1 MKPLALILILALLMM
16 VGSSVVAKEK
26 EHDPQLRFNTR
37 MVGFQET
44 PSILTDGTGT
54 FRASLDPGGSSISFT
69 ETFSN
74 LSSDVTASHIHFG
87 QPGVAGAVFVF
98 FCGGGGKPACP
109 PGGGT
114 LTGTITAADVLG
126 VPAQG
131 ITAGSFGDLLS
142 ILRSGNA
149 YVNVHTTGHPA
160 GEIRGQLKAQGDDD

>member
-1 MKPLALILILALLMM
+1 MKPLALMLVLTVLMM
-16 VGSSVVAKEK
+16 IGSSVVAKEQ
-26 EHDPQLRFNTR
+26 DPHLRINTR

-44 PSILTDGTGT
+44 PSILSEGTGT
-54 FRASLDPGGSSISFT
+54 FRATLDPGGSSISFT

-87 QPGVAGAVFVF
+87 QSGVAGAVFVF

-114 LTGTITAADVLG
+114 LTGTITGADVLG

-131 ITAGSFGDLLS
+131 ITAGSFGDLLR
-142 ILRSGNA
+142 ILRSGDA
-149 YVNVHTTGHPA
+149 YVNVHTTNHPG